1 MEILA
6 TCILSLLSACSYL
19 LPVSFFLPCR
29 LSKKEKWILFLIFLG
44 SILLIQWKLGNI
56 GVVVL
61 LLLGGIYIAWI
72 DENRFLNVSTF
83 IGTYLFCVVCDYL
96 LTLVWEPVS
105 RRIFGSIG
113 TYGASLLYVL
123 LYLLILAAVCP
134 VLSRLL
140 HRLMGKINR
149 TLPRQLT
156 VLISINLVFCLL
168 IFLFNIAVGEYIGY
182 SRPVILFNCFL
193 FGCYFVISTV
203 LIVNII
209 RSRIENMDL
218 QMKQD
223 AYQRLQEYTGQVE
236 AMYSSLRAFK
246 HDYNNIMLTLSG
258 YMESGDMEGLKAY
271 FNREI
276 APMNQKLFTATSR
289 LNQLIHIKITELKS
303 IVSAKLLYAA
313 ELNINVT
320 VEIEKEI
327 SSVPMGTVD
336 LCRVVGIFLDNAI
349 EGALE
354 TEKPEIRM
362 AVLDEAEEVVFIIS
376 NSFQDTG
383 LPQASLRQAGT
394 TTKGKNRGIGL
405 YNAKEIL
412 SAYDRIF
419 WDTEVRNGQFIQ
431 CLRMKKQ

>member
-29 LSKKEKWILFLIFLG
+29 LSKKEKGILFLIFLG

-61 LLLGGIYIAWI
+61 LLLGGLYIAWI

-123 LYLLILAAVCP
+123 LYLLILAAICP

-271 FNREI
+271 FDREI

-289 LNQLIHIKITELKS
+289 LNQLIHIKIMELKS

-376 NSFQDTG
+376 NSFRENG

-412 SAYDRIF
+412 SAYDQIF